1 MHILSGGS
9 VGGEGLGLIYPTPDV
24 SEDRYFKSMTGRD
37 GSRPRGWKNERR
49 KVVDENWVI
58 EGL

>member
-1 MHILSGGS
+1 MR
-9 VGGEGLGLIYPTPDV
+9 LGLIDPTPDV

-37 GSRPRGWKNERR
+37 GSRPRGGTNERR